1 MSIGPKSC
9 SLRSIATLNSTE
21 IRALKKVGID
31 NTREL
36 LEAAPSAAAER
47 ALAKAAGLSTAEI
60 REAVNR
66 ADLLQIKGIGA
77 KTADLFENA
86 GVNSA
91 RELAQRNPNSLMAIL
106 ARFEAQHPEASYRL
120 PSPKTL
126 ASLVE
131 KAKALTTV
139 EQPVE
144 VDAAQAKTIAQA
156 ALHKYIDEVLFS
168 DAPEGKQF
176 RDAVLGWRPQ
186 STWPTVQQQFHDGVA
201 AWAAECDVGTDD
213 DLPGSFWMSSSL
225 SGLYTEVK
233 VDKAGQ
239 VLQVYVEID

>member
-9 SLRSIATLNSTE
+9 GLRSIATLDSAE
-21 IRALKKVGID
+21 IKALKKVGIA
-31 NTREL
+31 NTKEL
-36 LEAAPSAAAER
+36 LEAAPNTTAER
-47 ALAKAAGLSTAEI
+47 ALARAAGLSTLEI

-66 ADLLQIKGIGA
+66 ADLLQIGGIGA
-77 KTADLFENA
+77 KTADFFENA

-91 RELAQRNPNSLMAIL
+91 RELAQRNPASLLAIL
-106 ARFEAQHPEASYRL
+106 KRFDAEHPEARYRL

-139 EQPVE
+139 EEPVE
-144 VDAAQAKTIAQA
+144 IDAERAKAIAQA

-168 DAPEGKQF
+168 SAPEGKQF

-186 STWPTVQQQFHDGVA
+186 ATWPTVQQQFHDAVA

-213 DLPGSFWMSSSL
+213 DIPGSFWMSSSL
-225 SGLYTEVK
+225 SGLYAEVK
-233 VDKAGQ
+233 VDKSGK